1 MSDLDTKLKEHFQRF
16 LKENLPDYSDPNNGM
31 TDAERS
37 AAYEKANPP
46 NLGPFDPLTD
56 KESADIEKDIQ
67 KFKDDQSSKQAA
79 KSPQQQ
85 KADYDEN
92 YADEIGLI
100 VGDDKYTEEDVLK
113 WVGSFEGDSF
123 DDLYDKAPTVKNYSY
138 DEDGEEVEDDEVYY
152 KTSDE
157 ASKFWNKQID
167 DYFNN
172 SDTKLKE
179 HFQRF
184 LKDYQ

>member
-46 NLGPFDPLTD
+46 NLGPSDPLTD

-67 KFKDDQSSKQAA
+67 KFKDDQAD

-92 YADEIGLI
+92 YADEIGTI

-123 DDLYDKAPTVKNYSY
+123 DDLYAKSPMVKDYLDS
-138 DEDGEEVEDDEVYY
+138 DEDTFHQETYE
-152 KTSDE
+152 KTMDA

-172 SDTKLKE
+172 SDTKLRE

>member
-1 MSDLDTKLKEHFQRF
+1 MS
-16 LKENLPDYSDPNNGM
+16 YPN
-31 TDAERS
+31 
-37 AAYEKANPP
+37 EKR
-46 NLGPFDPLTD
+46 
-56 KESADIEKDIQ
+56 IEKDIQ
-67 KFKDDQSSKQAA
+67 KFKDDFDAEKAA

-85 KADYDEN
+85 KADYDET
-92 YADEIGLI
+92 YADEIGTI

-123 DDLYDKAPTVKNYSY
+123 DDLYAKSPMVKDHLDS
-138 DEDGEEVEDDEVYY
+138 DEDTFHQETYE
-152 KTSDE
+152 KTMDA